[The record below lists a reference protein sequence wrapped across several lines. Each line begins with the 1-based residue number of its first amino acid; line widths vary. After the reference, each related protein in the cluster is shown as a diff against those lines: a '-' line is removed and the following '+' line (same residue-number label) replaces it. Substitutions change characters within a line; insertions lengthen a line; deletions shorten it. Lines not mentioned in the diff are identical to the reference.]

1 MSYHYYIGVRAVGS
15 GSVGFGWFADKLIL
29 PRYGGHTYAGQS
41 IWQKNLAQGA
51 MVLASFSD
59 WADVD
64 FLAAGFGR
72 GNPSDYGFG

>member
-1 MSYHYYIGVRAVGS
+1 MSHRYYIGLWAVGS
-15 GSVGFGWFADKLIL
+15 GSIGFADSSIL
-29 PRYGGHTYAGQS
+29 QRYGGHTYAGQS

-51 MVLASFSD
+51 LVSASFFD

-72 GNPSDYGFG
+72 SNPSDYGFG